1 LRAATSKSPPPAY
14 NQTGDSDEYDDFS
27 D

>member
-14 NQTGDSDEYDDFS
+14 NHAGDSDEYDDFS